1 MAIELTFE
9 KFDVSGAA
17 GALWQ
22 NFSKVNLLLNCL
34 YKMTMEPTFERFHV
48 LAAVGAVRMWPSR
61 AV

>member
-1 MAIELTFE
+1 MAIGLTFE

-34 YKMTMEPTFERFHV
+34 YKITMEPTFERFHV